1 MKKKTLIWLLT
12 CIVCCGLWTEA
23 AVARNPRAVFQGNP
37 HDKFGSNSLAYSFF
51 PLINN
56 GFGIEYDRL
65 LTPKTGR
72 HWLKIAPTYY
82 TTLSY
87 ATLRKTDIELLRG
100 FSVGVYHRY
109 NYYEIEEVGFQL
121 FLMWGLNYEQNR
133 LRSHNLTTTSIQKIG
148 FDLMLG
154 FRQIIAKPLY
164 FDFVLGYGNRF
175 LLNKSY
181 SYDGPALNPQP
192 DGSAPEVTGNAYD
205 AHMFDYGYGGPALSI
220 NLTLGFIFG
229 K

>member
-1 MKKKTLIWLLT
+1 MKKTLLIMLVWGCCCSLLT
-12 CIVCCGLWTEA
+12 GTA
-23 AVARNPRAVFQGNP
+23 AARNPRSVFQGNP

-82 TTLSY
+82 TTLSD
-87 ATLRKTDIELLRG
+87 ATLRKTDIKRLRG
-100 FSVGVYHRY
+100 FSVGAYHRY
-109 NYYEIEEVGFQL
+109 NYYEIEDVGFQL

-133 LRSHNLTTTSIQKIG
+133 LLAHDLTTTSIRKIG

-175 LLNKSY
+175 LLDKSY
-181 SYDGPALNPQP
+181 GYDGPALNPLP
-192 DGSAPEVTGNAYD
+192 DGSLPEVTGKAYD
-205 AHMFDYGYGGPALSI
+205 ANMFDYGYGGPVLSL
-220 NLTLGFIFG
+220 NLTLGFIF
-229 K
+229 